1 MKVGMEVIMENSGG
15 ELRVYNPDRQI
26 SEQITLKTIVLHD
39 AAMRLSRTG
48 VPELPSEKPL
58 NFNQRIQLR
67 FKGLNEIISSQQGLV
82 TIARPIVKFSSEQ
95 GWNKKY
101 KTDEEKKENLF
112 EEMDNE
118 YNELRAI
125 LRFLNDCEKEI
136 ITARKTKK
144 FDDDFVWEKQDN
156 MGEIVLELS
165 PNFFKMLKEL
175 EDSYEAIYDIM
186 LKNKIVSSGI
196 SIDEE
201 LSYEELIA
209 EASKRVIES

>member
-1 MKVGMEVIMENSGG
+1 MENSGG

-101 KTDEEKKENLF
+101 KIDEEKKENPF

>member
-1 MKVGMEVIMENSGG
+1 MEVIMENNAG
-15 ELRVYNPDRQI
+15 ELRVYNPDKQI

-48 VPELPSEKPL
+48 IPELPSEKPL

-67 FKGLNEIISSQQGLV
+67 FKGLNQIISSQQGLV

-95 GWNKKY
+95 SWNKKY
-101 KTDEEKKENLF
+101 KDDDEKKENPF
-112 EEMDNE
+112 EKEDNE
-118 YNELRAI
+118 YNELMAI
-125 LRFLNDCEKEI
+125 LHFLNKCEENI
-136 ITARKTKK
+136 ITARRTKK
-144 FDDDFVWEKQDN
+144 FTDDFVWEKQDN
-156 MGEIVLELS
+156 MGEILLELS

-175 EDSYEAIYDIM
+175 EDSYEAIYDLM

-201 LSYEELIA
+201 LSYEDLIA

>member
-1 MKVGMEVIMENSGG
+1 MENNAG
-15 ELRVYNPDRQI
+15 ELRVYNPDKQI

-48 VPELPSEKPL
+48 IPELPSEKPL

-67 FKGLNEIISSQQGLV
+67 FKGLNQIISSQQGLV

-95 GWNKKY
+95 SWNKKY
-101 KTDEEKKENLF
+101 KDDDEKKENPF
-112 EEMDNE
+112 EKEDNE
-118 YNELRAI
+118 YNELMAI
-125 LRFLNDCEKEI
+125 LHFLNKCEENI
-136 ITARKTKK
+136 ITARRTKK
-144 FDDDFVWEKQDN
+144 FTDDFVWEKQDN
-156 MGEIVLELS
+156 MGEILLELS

-175 EDSYEAIYDIM
+175 EDSYEAIYDLM

-201 LSYEELIA
+201 LSYEDLIA